1 MKNKSFFLFL
11 ITQFMLLECSFAQI
25 SISGVVLEK
34 GRKVKLSDVKVFIL
48 PDKLSA
54 TTDKN
59 GEFKIEGI
67 TTLESQLVI
76 NAGGFV
82 RLEKSF
88 QLQDSVQGLTL
99 YLEKDNLT
107 ADIEIDVVDSSLKR
121 DQSRKT
127 LSRKQIFEMPGA
139 NGDPVK
145 AVQNLPGVNRT
156 QGFSSQIVIQGAD
169 PKDTSYDFEGHEIP
183 IVFHFGGLSSV
194 VMPEAVDSVDFYSAG
209 YQADRSR
216 ALGGMISLKSRNPE
230 VQDRD
235 SKGLFY
241 VDNLSAG
248 GLYESKIN
256 DHSSYL
262 ISGRYSYV
270 GFFLKTAFKDND
282 ALDLTVAPEFMDIT
296 SVYQNKLSEKENLKV
311 SFLGSR
317 DKLAFVF
324 SEPVRE
330 NPAIRGNFSNTVQ
343 FFRIIP
349 QYSIQLDE
357 KNIFKTSL
365 GIGKDQLAVDIG
377 ERYFKLDTTA
387 LTTRGE
393 WEHQFSEKLISQLG
407 WDNIY
412 STADVSFK
420 VPIRRSSGGVDNPVS
435 AGDDRMAEIKDSKVS
450 NLGLYLRTEYK
461 LNDQLKLIPNFRF
474 DRFSQTK
481 ESFFLP
487 RLAAQYNLD
496 EYRFYKAAVGQYA
509 QNPEPQESGS
519 EYGNPDIKAPRAV
532 HYTLGYEHDF
542 KRGDKTGTSMAVN
555 SFYRDFSKLVV
566 QSSNTIVRDGAT
578 VYEVVNNDGT
588 GKAYGA
594 EFSAKYTKDQIM
606 ASLSYTYTKSLRTS
620 PGLGEYQFEYD
631 QTHNLNL
638 ISSYEFANQWKLSG
652 RYRYVTGNPFTPITG
667 SIYDADNETYF
678 PIRGAIYSE
687 RNKAFQQLDLRVD
700 KKFILD
706 REIWSIYL
714 DIQNI
719 LNIKNP
725 EGFQY
730 SYDYSQKI
738 DVMGLPPIPALGLR
752 GEF

>member
-1 MKNKSFFLFL
+1 MKNKFLCLFL
-11 ITQFMLLECSFAQI
+11 LTQILIVELAFSQI

-48 PDKLSA
+48 PDKLVA

-67 TTLESQLVI
+67 ITPESQLVI
-76 NAGGFV
+76 NTGGFL
-82 RLEKSF
+82 RLERSF

-169 PKDTSYDFEGHEIP
+169 PKDTTYDFEGHEIP

-230 VQDRD
+230 VQERD

-248 GLYESKIN
+248 GLYEAKIN

-270 GFFLKTAFKDND
+270 GFFLKSAFKDNE

-296 SVYQNKLSEKENLKV
+296 SVYQNKLSETENLKV
-311 SFLGSR
+311 SFLASR
-317 DKLAFVF
+317 DKLAFAL

-349 QYSIQLDE
+349 QYSKKIDD
-357 KNIFKTSL
+357 KNSFKTSL
-365 GIGKDQLAVDIG
+365 GVGKDQLAVDIG
-377 ERYFKLDTTA
+377 DRYFKLDTTA

-393 WEHQFSEKLISQLG
+393 WEHVLSDKLTSQIG

-412 STADVSFK
+412 STADVSLK
-420 VPIRRSSGGVDNPVS
+420 VPVRRSEGGVDNPVS
-435 AGDDRMAEIKDSKVS
+435 AADDRMAEIKDAKIN

-461 LNDQLKLIPNFRF
+461 ATEQLKLIPNFRF
-474 DRFSQTK
+474 DKFSQTK
-481 ESFFLP
+481 ESFLLP

-509 QNPEPQESGS
+509 QNPEPQESG
-519 EYGNPDIKAPRAV
+519 EDYGNPDIKAPRAL

-542 KRGDKTGTSMAVN
+542 KQGEKTGTSMTVN

-566 QSSNTIVRDGAT
+566 QSSATVVRDGQS
-578 VYEVVNNDGT
+578 VFEMVNNEGR

-594 EFSAKYTKDQIM
+594 EFSAKYTQDQIM
-606 ASLSYTYTKSLRTS
+606 ASVSYTYTKSLRST
-620 PGLGEYQFEYD
+620 PLLGEYQFEYD

-652 RYRYVTGNPFTPITG
+652 RYRYVTGNPYTPIIG

-678 PIRGAIYSE
+678 PLRGALYSE
-687 RNKAFQQLDLRVD
+687 RNKTFQQLDLRVD

-706 REIWSIYL
+706 TEIWSIYL

-719 LNIKNP
+719 LNMKNP
-725 EGFQY
+725 EGSQY
-730 SYDYSQKI
+730 SYHYSQKI
-738 DVMGLPPIPALGLR
+738 DVTGLPPIPALGIR